1 MSMKVPFVD
10 LIAGIKP
17 HRDEYMA
24 ALAEI
29 VDSAYFAGGPA
40 VDAFERAFAEYCGVE
55 HAVAVSSG
63 TDALIL
69 ALRALGV
76 GPGDEVITA
85 PNSFFATAEAI
96 SLVGATPVFADVDDE
111 TLTLDADQVAG
122 AITDKTKVIAP
133 VHLFGQ
139 IANVEPLEALA
150 RDRGLLLL
158 EDSAQAHGASRNG
171 RRAGAIGHAAGFS
184 FYPAKNLGA
193 FGEGGAITT
202 GSAEVAALARALRDH
217 GQEGKHNHVHIGYN
231 ARLPSLLC
239 AALSVRLRHLDAY
252 TDGRRRAAARYREL
266 LADVPGVR
274 VVSVDPAGEPVYH
287 LFVVRVANRD
297 AVANA
302 LGEVGVATAV
312 HYPTPIHLQPAY
324 RHLELGPGSFPIAER
339 AAGEILSLPMYPE
352 LTDAQIE
359 HVVGSLRAAVG

>member
-1 MSMKVPFVD
+1 MKVPFVD
-10 LIAGIKP
+10 LVAGIQP
-17 HRDEYMA
+17 HRDEYLA
-24 ALAEI
+24 ALTEI

-40 VDAFERAFAEYCGVE
+40 VETFERAFAEYCGAD
-55 HAVAVSSG
+55 HAVAVSTG

-111 TLTLDADQVAG
+111 TLTLDPDQVAEK
-122 AITDKTKVIAP
+122 ITDKTRAIAP

-139 IANVEPLEALA
+139 VADIEPLEALA
-150 RDRGLLLL
+150 LDRGLLLI
-158 EDSAQAHGASRNG
+158 EDSAQAHGATRNG
-171 RRAGAIGHAAGFS
+171 RRAGSIGHAAGFS

-231 ARLPSLLC
+231 ARLPSILC
-239 AALSVRLRHLDAY
+239 ACLSVRLRHLDAY
-252 TDGRRRAAARYREL
+252 TDGRRRAAARYHEL
-266 LADVPGVR
+266 LADLPEVR
-274 VVSVDPAGEPVYH
+274 VVSVDPAGDPVYH
-287 LFVVRVANRD
+287 LFVVRVTDRD
-297 AVANA
+297 RVARV
-302 LGEVGVATAV
+302 LGQHGVATAV
-312 HYPTPIHLQPAY
+312 HYPRPIHLQPAY
-324 RHLELGPGSFPIAER
+324 EHLGLGPGSYPVAER

-352 LTDAQIE
+352 LTDEAIE
-359 HVVGSLRAAVG
+359 HVVGSLRTAVG